1 MESCYISYYL
11 RMSASLSTAFG
22 FTYSGLALGGA
33 FRGWHI
39 FYSLSTSSCLVCS
52 KDNDFWASASTCF
65 SSSLL
70 RSRDFYLAS
79 TPGVS
84 GRVGDLGLG
93 LMYTFDEIALVSAAS
108 WAWSSSCSL
117 SYFAFSYAYAYLYAS
132 AFSFSACFA
141 CLSSKTFY
149 YFWLCSYFLR
159 RASASWSSFAV
170 YFLASGLLDDD
181 SYPGAAASFLE
192 LFRSSFGVS
201 FPSTAW
207 ASVVSY
213 GPSWPAMRANLLAY
227 LAVKSPTDSS
237 MSSSSMTSEGCISYI
252 SFSCSLI
259 ASSLS
264 YSCAATRACKIYA
277 LVELETF
284 VSCIIY
290 CWTSSA
296 SSLEVTLWC
305 PFSCSPS
312 SSPTFSSIYSSSPS
326 AASAS
331 CE

>member
-1 MESCYISYYL
+1 MESCCLSYYL

-22 FTYSGLALGGA
+22 FTYSGLVLGGA

-52 KDNDFWASASTCF
+52 KVNYFWASASACF

-84 GRVGDLGLG
+84 GRVGDFGLG
-93 LMYTFDEIALVSAAS
+93 LTYTLDESALVSAAS

-117 SYFAFSYAYAYLYAS
+117 SYAYLYAS

-141 CLSSKTFY
+141 CLSSKAFY
-149 YFWLCSYFLR
+149 CFWLCSYFLR

-181 SYPGAAASFLE
+181 SYPGVVAPFLE
-192 LFRSSFGVS
+192 LFLSSFGVS
-201 FPSTAW
+201 FLSTAW
-207 ASVVSY
+207 SSAVSY
-213 GPSWPAMRANLLAY
+213 GPSWAAIWANLLVY

-237 MSSSSMTSEGCISYI
+237 MSSSSMTSAGCISYI

-259 ASSLS
+259 ASNLS

-296 SSLEVTLWC
+296 SSLEVMLWRPC
-305 PFSCSPS
+305 SCSPS
-312 SSPTFSSIYSSSPS
+312 SPPTFSSPS